1 MPVNYFSYF
10 SDVEEY
16 FVQKR
21 GKNLLI
27 SPLDWSLI
35 ETWKEE
41 DIPLHIV
48 LRGIDRSF
56 ENIRESGKKSAPTT
70 LSYCH
75 GAVMEAFH
83 EFQESRIGKNID
95 EEELHNLDDQERSK
109 VLRLLE
115 GLSSS
120 LGEIEV
126 SSDIGLVVLRM
137 EELSGEL
144 GRAEAWNPAELEREL
159 GSVAGS
165 LVGILKE
172 DLDEQ
177 VLKNLEKEI
186 KSSLKLYKKRV
197 SKDVYRQLFDKQLKQ
212 RILDLFGLP
221 EFSLMSMEGG

>member
-10 SDVEEY
+10 SEVEEY

-21 GKNLLI
+21 GKNLLV

-56 ENIRESGKKSAPTT
+56 ENIQEIGKKSTPAT
-70 LSYCH
+70 LSYSH
-75 GAVMEAFH
+75 GPVMEAFH
-83 EFQESRIGKNID
+83 EYQEARIGKNV
-95 EEELHNLDDQERSK
+95 EEEAGLDLDDQERSK
-109 VLRLLE
+109 VLKLLE
-115 GLSSS
+115 GLGQS
-120 LGEIEV
+120 LNKLEV
-126 SSDIGLVVLRM
+126 TSDISLVITRI
-137 EELSGEL
+137 EELFTEFT
-144 GRAEAWNPAELEREL
+144 RAESWNPGEMEREL
-159 GSVAGS
+159 GAVAGS

-172 DLDEQ
+172 DLDVQ

-186 KSSLKLYKKRV
+186 KISLKLYKKRV
-197 SKDVYRQLFDKQLKQ
+197 SKDVYLQLFDKQLKQ

-221 EFSLMSMEGG
+221 EFSLMSL